1 MFSEFEKPGG
11 FEPELKKAAD
21 VAVGEVLQIRKDE
34 KVLIVSNPIGDVA
47 HISMALYDF
56 VLEYGGRPVL
66 AYQERK
72 TQLDFA
78 EPGILGAL
86 RAIPDVLMLISDS
99 KLGKDRQGIE
109 KPYTAGGKSFDHI
122 FRCLLWGSRQLR
134 SFWSPGTTM
143 DMFCRT
149 LPIDYA
155 RLKKESSSVKRVLDG
170 AASVRI
176 RTEMGTDLEIGL
188 RNRSAM
194 TDDGNFNKPGKG
206 GNLPAGETFISP
218 ELGSSNG
225 KIVIDGCIAIRGGVV
240 VIETPVELEVEGGF
254 VTGIKGE
261 READRLR
268 ETIAEAEENAR
279 RFEKEGMLTEGKGE
293 IYAKNARNLGE
304 LGIGLNHKARITGNM
319 LEDEKVYGTCHIAVG
334 HNYDEDAPSL
344 IHLDGVIKKPG
355 IIAFTEDGTPVEL
368 MEEGLLLV

>member
-1 MFSEFEKPGG
+1 
-11 FEPELKKAAD
+11 
-21 VAVGEVLQIRKDE
+21 
-34 KVLIVSNPIGDVA
+34 
-47 HISMALYDF
+47 
-56 VLEYGGRPVL
+56 
-66 AYQERK
+66 
-72 TQLDFA
+72 
-78 EPGILGAL
+78 
-86 RAIPDVLMLISDS
+86 
-99 KLGKDRQGIE
+99 
-109 KPYTAGGKSFDHI
+109 
-122 FRCLLWGSRQLR
+122 
-134 SFWSPGTTM
+134 M

-149 LPIDYA
+149 LPIDYD
-155 RLKKESSSVKRVLDG
+155 RLKKESASVKRVLDG
-170 AASVRI
+170 AVSVRI

-194 TDDGNFNKPGKG
+194 TDDGNFSKPGKG

-218 ELGSSNG
+218 ELGNSNG

-240 VIETPVELEVEGGF
+240 VIERPVELEVEGGF

-261 READRLR
+261 READSLR

-334 HNYDEDAPSL
+334 QNYDEDAPSL
-344 IHLDGVIKKPG
+344 IHLDGVIKNPG

-368 MEEGLLLV
+368 MKEGLLQV